1 MPILFFVLWIIFN
14 GRLTLEIAIFGAVI
28 SALIYAF
35 AVKVMDYSPASDL
48 RIFRNLPVFLLYCMN
63 LVVEI
68 VKASISVMKIALS
81 RNAVTDPVVVEF
93 DSEFEDDFRNVLLA
107 NSITLTPG
115 TITVTQSGNHCVI
128 HGLCGVYEVGIE
140 ESSIV
145 RLLRKMK

>member
-48 RIFRNLPVFLLYCMN
+48 RIFRNLPVFLFYCMN
-63 LVVEI
+63 LIVEI

-81 RNAVTDPVVVEF
+81 RHAVTDPVVVEF
-93 DSEFEDDFRNVLLA
+93 DSEFEEQSFCDSCTLPRICGGDRGMLLCQTA
-107 NSITLTPG
+107 EKTEMI
-115 TITVTQSGNHCVI
+115 
-128 HGLCGVYEVGIE
+128 
-140 ESSIV
+140 
-145 RLLRKMK
+145 LRRFL